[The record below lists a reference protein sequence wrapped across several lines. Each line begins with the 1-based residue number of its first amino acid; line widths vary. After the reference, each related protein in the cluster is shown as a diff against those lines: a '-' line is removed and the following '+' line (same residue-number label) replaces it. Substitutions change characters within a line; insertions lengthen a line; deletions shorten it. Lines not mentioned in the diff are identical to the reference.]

1 MDSGCYDILLH
12 ISYIINRV
20 LCRFLPGGSMRLS
33 KKTEYAL
40 RALIYAA
47 RFPEGTTFQIRDLAE
62 KNGIPKKFLELI
74 LLELKNA
81 GVLSSRRGVGGGYL
95 LARRPETIRAE
106 EIVEVFEGPVMAA
119 EPEKGSAKAS
129 REEPSPAVARLVAE
143 ASGAMAAVLS
153 RWTLA
158 DLVREEDD
166 AAERRRRNV
175 MYFI

>member
-1 MDSGCYDILLH
+1 
-12 ISYIINRV
+12 
-20 LCRFLPGGSMRLS
+20 MRLS

-47 RFPEGTTFQIRDLAE
+47 GFPEGTTFQIKDLAE

-81 GVLSSRRGVGGGYL
+81 GILTSRRGVGGGYV
-95 LARRPETIRAE
+95 LARRPEAIRSSDIIRA
-106 EIVEVFEGPVMAA
+106 IEGPLVAQA
-119 EPEKGSAKAS
+119 DAKPARKGGGEKAS
-129 REEPSPAVARLVAE
+129 DAVSRLVRE
-143 ASGAMAAVLS
+143 ASEAVEAVLS

-158 DLVREEDD
+158 ELAREEKD
-166 AAERRRRNV
+166 AADRNRRNM

>member
-1 MDSGCYDILLH
+1 MH
-12 ISYIINRV
+12 
-20 LCRFLPGGSMRLS
+20 LS
-33 KKTEYAL
+33 KKTEYAF

-81 GVLSSRRGVGGGYL
+81 GMLSSRRGVGGGYL
-95 LARRPETIRAE
+95 LAQRPDSIRSTR
-106 EIVEVFEGPVMAA
+106 IVELFEGPLTARGRKKEA
-119 EPEKGSAKAS
+119 GEAG
-129 REEPSPAVARLVAE
+129 EEETSPAVSRLVEE
-143 ASGAMAAVLS
+143 ASAAAAEVFS

-166 AAERRRRNV
+166 AALRRRRNV

>member
-1 MDSGCYDILLH
+1 
-12 ISYIINRV
+12 
-20 LCRFLPGGSMRLS
+20 MRLS

-47 RFPEGTTFQIRDLAE
+47 RYPEGTTFQIRDLAE

-81 GVLSSRRGVGGGYL
+81 GLLESRRGVGGGYL

-106 EIVEVFEGPVMAA
+106 EIVEAFEGPVSAA
-119 EPEKGSAKAS
+119 ETPRGAG
-129 REEPSPAVARLVAE
+129 RGEPSPAVARLVAE
-143 ASGAMAAVLS
+143 ASGAMGAVFS

-158 DLVREEDD
+158 DLVREEDE